1 MAITFLSNL
10 TVSGGGIT
18 LEGTGRIQGV
28 DTVTANTDA
37 ANKLYVDNAVAGVP
51 QGDITAVVAG
61 TGLSGGGTSGSVT
74 LNNTITNNNQLT
86 NGAGYTTNV
95 GDITGVTAG
104 TGMSGGGTSGSVTLN
119 CTITNNNQLT
129 NGSGYTTNT
138 GTTTASNSQTFTN
151 KGGNISQW
159 TNNSGYTTNAG
170 SVTSVA
176 QTHTGNAF
184 DISGSPITGSGTL
197 AIDVVG
203 SSAQYITGEGNLAT
217 TITNNNQLTNGAGYT
232 TNTGTTTAGNTQT
245 FTNKSGDISQWTN
258 NSGYTTNAGDIT
270 GVTAGTG
277 MSGGGTSGSVTLNC
291 DIAAA
296 NNATITIAGGDG
308 LNVNS
313 GASGNF
319 TTNQSSNETLTINM
333 DYGGADNFI
342 LASAAAVGTAIQ
354 TTDKIIYSDVGDS
367 DIYYG
372 NVSDLPF
379 TNNSGDITNV
389 TAGTGMSGG
398 GTSGSVTLNCDIT
411 NNNQL
416 TNGAG
421 YTTNTGDITGVTAGS
436 GLTGGGTSGGV
447 TVSVDYGSAGLIADC
462 PSGTGSI
469 GENDFI
475 MIGQD
480 ESASGETRS
489 FEVQELPFLSSST
502 TVVTNWTVNSTLNVR
517 GVIDL
522 ADNDILRFGTGDDVE
537 MYFSGSDMFMDINN
551 GEDFKIRDGN
561 SGNATRFTF
570 DADTG
575 DFTAT
580 GNVSAYS
587 DVRLKDNIKT
597 LDGSKVL
604 EMRGVSFTKDGKE
617 SSGVIA
623 QELEKVAPELV
634 MTHENEDG
642 IKSVAYGNL
651 VGYLIEAVKE
661 QQKQIDELKIKLSDI
676 SK

>member
-1 MAITFLSNL
+1 
-10 TVSGGGIT
+10 
-18 LEGTGRIQGV
+18 
-28 DTVTANTDA
+28 
-37 ANKLYVDNAVAGVP
+37 
-51 QGDITAVVAG
+51 
-61 TGLSGGGTSGSVT
+61 
-74 LNNTITNNNQLT
+74 
-86 NGAGYTTNV
+86 
-95 GDITGVTAG
+95 
-104 TGMSGGGTSGSVTLN
+104 
-119 CTITNNNQLT
+119 
-129 NGSGYTTNT
+129 
-138 GTTTASNSQTFTN
+138 
-151 KGGNISQW
+151 
-159 TNNSGYTTNAG
+159 
-170 SVTSVA
+170 
-176 QTHTGNAF
+176 
-184 DISGSPITGSGTL
+184 
-197 AIDVVG
+197 
-203 SSAQYITGEGNLAT
+203 
-217 TITNNNQLTNGAGYT
+217 
-232 TNTGTTTAGNTQT
+232 
-245 FTNKSGDISQWTN
+245 
-258 NSGYTTNAGDIT
+258 
-270 GVTAGTG
+270 
-277 MSGGGTSGSVTLNC
+277 
-291 DIAAA
+291 
-296 NNATITIAGGDG
+296 
-308 LNVNS
+308 
-313 GASGNF
+313 
-319 TTNQSSNETLTINM
+319 
-333 DYGGADNFI
+333 
-342 LASAAAVGTAIQ
+342 
-354 TTDKIIYSDVGDS
+354 
-367 DIYYG
+367 
-372 NVSDLPF
+372 
-379 TNNSGDITNV
+379 
-389 TAGTGMSGG
+389 MSGG